1 MKNPAHSNVHD
12 FWLTTCAYDTHH
24 SGSSSALLHTPW
36 NYFTPDGVLVCTLWC
51 DHIATVFDD
60 TEQRRFITLGGEMGA
75 WKGLG
80 KKHGREAEANFTSAI
95 ANRRRR
101 IVGFEAEPH
110 DTGDQRRVR
119 HFYMDRACEL
129 EPLFGITGDDL
140 IARLDLKTALE
151 NINPELKTAV
161 RPGIVFELRPLRV
174 PLAASDTSGLPEAP
188 EAQEN
193 ESNDD
198 ESEMAPAV
206 TVQFARVAL
215 PALVEHVRCQHDDVL
230 PTLTYSDL
238 AEMIGWFDK
247 NDKPHAR
254 GIGKVLH
261 HVMNLIDSVGSAW
274 KEQLP
279 FLTTVVV
286 AAAGENHGL
295 PESGIESRWP
305 RYQSLSRA
313 EKQARVFA
321 EYTRILDFGARWE
334 QVLSELGLTSGEPCT
349 GSRGGGE
356 SDAHR
361 ALKEYVLNHP
371 VEFGAQSCQFAQAE
385 YALRSGDSIDVFF
398 RSPQLW
404 IGVEVKSIVSDRLIE
419 DYERGIYQVIKYRAV
434 LQAQAGVDHP
444 HRPPTI
450 RVLLAL
456 EGRLPATYRALAQ
469 RLGVE
474 VREEVGAR
482 IVA

>member
-1 MKNPAHSNVHD
+1 
-12 FWLTTCAYDTHH
+12 
-24 SGSSSALLHTPW
+24 
-36 NYFTPDGVLVCTLWC
+36 
-51 DHIATVFDD
+51 
-60 TEQRRFITLGGEMGA
+60 MGA

-95 ANRRRR
+95 ANRRGR
-101 IVGFEAEPH
+101 IVGYEAEPY
-110 DTGDQRRVR
+110 DTGNQRRVR
-119 HFYMDRACEL
+119 HFYMDRAYEL
-129 EPLFGITGDDL
+129 VPVFGITGDDL
-140 IARLDLKTALE
+140 ITRLDLKTALE

-161 RPGIVFELRPLRV
+161 RPGIVFELRPLRG
-174 PLAASDTSGLPEAP
+174 PLAGSATQGFPEVPKEQEKQSD
-188 EAQEN
+188 
-193 ESNDD
+193 DD
-198 ESEMAPAV
+198 EPEMEPAV
-206 TVQFARVAL
+206 TMRFALLAL
-215 PALVEHVRCQHDDVL
+215 PALVKHVRRQHDDVL
-230 PTLTYSDL
+230 PTLTYGDL
-238 AEMIGWFDK
+238 AEMIGWFNK
-247 NDKPHAR
+247 NGKPHAR

-274 KEQLP
+274 EEQLP

-286 AAAGENHGL
+286 AAAAGENQGL

-305 RYQSLSRA
+305 GYQSLNRA
-313 EKQARVFA
+313 EKQARVLA
-321 EYTRILDFGARWE
+321 EYTRILYFGARWE
-334 QVLSELGLTSGEPCT
+334 QVLTELSLTSGEP
-349 GSRGGGE
+349 RRNINGGGE

-371 VEFGAQSCQFAQAE
+371 IEFGAQSCQFAQAE

-404 IGVEVKSIVSDRLIE
+404 IGVEVKSIVSDRMIE

-456 EGRLPATYRALAQ
+456 EGRLPVAYRAIAQ

-474 VREEVGAR
+474 VREEVGVR